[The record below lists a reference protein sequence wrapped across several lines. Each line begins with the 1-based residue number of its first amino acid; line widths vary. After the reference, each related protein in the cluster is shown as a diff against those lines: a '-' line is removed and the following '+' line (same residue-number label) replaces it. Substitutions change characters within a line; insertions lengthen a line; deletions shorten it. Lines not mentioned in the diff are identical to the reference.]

1 MADQAYYAF
10 PQVRYT
16 EPSAKFVDAFLCLPE
31 KRGNYWDGDEKALAL
46 VKKEIKDHYLSVQ
59 DYRCAYCRQRM
70 EVKHNGMWDTE
81 HIINKDEYPA
91 FMFEPRNL
99 CVSCKDC
106 NTIKGRKGVL
116 KNKDRKTYPHLAS
129 DYTFCHPHYHNYS
142 HHVRVV
148 KEAMLYLPITDEGRE
163 MIEICGLLR
172 FVYKFA
178 GYGCVESNV
187 PAVLIRLGHELQEA
201 KTSHE
206 QLALMTI
213 VQNLMSENIKKVA
226 GELIKQYA

>member
-1 MADQAYYAF
+1 MADEVYYAF
-10 PQVRYT
+10 PHVKYT
-16 EPSAKFVDAFLCLPE
+16 EPSAKFIAAFLGSPE
-31 KRGNYWDGDEKALAL
+31 KKGNYWDGEEKALVL
-46 VKKEIKDHYLSVQ
+46 VKKEIKDHYLRVQ
-59 DYRCAYCRQRM
+59 DYKCAYCRQRM
-70 EVKHNGMWDTE
+70 EVKHNAMWDTE

-99 CVSCKDC
+99 CVCCKDC
-106 NTIKGRKGVL
+106 NTIKGRKSVL
-116 KNKDRKTYPHLAS
+116 KNKQRKKYPNSAS
-129 DYTFCHPHYHNYS
+129 DYKFCHPHYHNYS

-148 KEAMLYLPITDEGRE
+148 KEAMFYLPITDEGRE

-187 PAVLIRLGHELQEA
+187 PALLIRLGHELQEA
-201 KTSHE
+201 KNPHE

-213 VQNLMSENIKKVA
+213 VQDLMSNNIKKVA